1 MIPLFATIHVRRAGG
16 VIRLWAPIFLLW
28 ILMIPI
34 AILLAIPLL
43 IVCLIRGVSPIESS
57 VAIAGIIGGL
67 AGTRV
72 EVDSPTAT
80 VLVRI
85 F

>member
-1 MIPLFATIHVRRAGG
+1 MIPLFATVHIRHAGG
-16 VIRLWAPIFLLW
+16 VIRLWAPIFLFW

-43 IVCLIRGVSPIESS
+43 IACLAVRVNPVSA
-57 VAIAGIIGGL
+57 VAVVVGIICSL

-72 EVDSPTAT
+72 EVDSRGAT

-85 F
+85 V

>member
-1 MIPLFATIHVRRAGG
+1 MIPLFATVHIRHADG

-43 IVCLIRGVSPIESS
+43 IICLLGRVSPIAG
-57 VAIAGIIGGL
+57 VAAIGGL
-67 AGTRV
+67 ICGLTGTQV
-72 EVDSPTAT
+72 EVDSPGAT

-85 F
+85 S